1 MKRSDKHGKN
11 RTGAYIAGAVI
22 LIAAAGGGYFYY
34 QHYQETQAVEAGE
47 KTVEQFVQ
55 ALNKGDYNKAAEMT
69 SKKAANK
76 SALSEKEILDKYQ
89 NIYGAADVKGLQ
101 ISNLKVDKKDDS
113 TYSFSYK
120 AKMNTSLGEL
130 KDLSYKGTLDRNDG
144 QTTINWQPNLVF
156 PEMEGNDKVSLTTQE
171 AARGNIIDRNGE
183 PLATTGKLKQ
193 LGVVPSKLGD
203 GGEKTANIKAIA
215 SSFDLTEDAINQ
227 AISQSWVQPD
237 YFVPLKII
245 DGATP
250 ELPAGA
256 TIQEVDGRY
265 YPLGEAAA
273 QLIGYVG
280 DITAEDIDKNPELS
294 SNGKIGRSGLEMA
307 FDKDLRGTTGGKLS
321 ITDADGVEKKVLIE
335 HEVQNGKD
343 IKLTIDAKAQK
354 TAFDSLGGKAG
365 STVATTPKTGD
376 LLALASSP
384 SYDPNKMTNGISQ
397 EDYKAYEENPEHPFI
412 SRFAAGYAPG
422 STFKMITAAIGLDNG
437 TIDPNEVLTINGL
450 KWQKDSSWGSYQAT
464 RVSSDVS
471 QVDLKT
477 ALIYSDNI
485 YAAQETLK
493 MGEKKFRTGLD
504 KFIFGEDLD
513 LPISMNPAQIS
524 NEDSFNSDIL
534 LADTGYGQGEL
545 LITPIQQAAMYSV
558 FINNGTL
565 VYPKL
570 IADKETKDKKNV
582 ISETAVQ
589 TIVPDLRE
597 VVQDVNGTAHS
608 LSALGIPLAAK
619 TGTAEIKEKQDV
631 KGQENSFLFA
641 FNLDNQGYMMVSMLE
656 NKEDDDSATKRAS
669 ELLQYLNQN
678 YQ

>member
-354 TAFDSLGGKAG
+354 IAFDSLGGKAG

-412 SRFAAGYAPG
+412 SRFATGYAPG

-558 FINNGTL
+558 FTNNGTL

>member
-1 MKRSDKHGKN
+1 
-11 RTGAYIAGAVI
+11 
-22 LIAAAGGGYFYY
+22 
-34 QHYQETQAVEAGE
+34 
-47 KTVEQFVQ
+47 
-55 ALNKGDYNKAAEMT
+55 
-69 SKKAANK
+69 
-76 SALSEKEILDKYQ
+76 
-89 NIYGAADVKGLQ
+89 
-101 ISNLKVDKKDDS
+101 
-113 TYSFSYK
+113 
-120 AKMNTSLGEL
+120 
-130 KDLSYKGTLDRNDG
+130 
-144 QTTINWQPNLVF
+144 
-156 PEMEGNDKVSLTTQE
+156 
-171 AARGNIIDRNGE
+171 
-183 PLATTGKLKQ
+183 
-193 LGVVPSKLGD
+193 
-203 GGEKTANIKAIA
+203 
-215 SSFDLTEDAINQ
+215 
-227 AISQSWVQPD
+227 
-237 YFVPLKII
+237 
-245 DGATP
+245 
-250 ELPAGA
+250 
-256 TIQEVDGRY
+256 
-265 YPLGEAAA
+265 
-273 QLIGYVG
+273 
-280 DITAEDIDKNPELS
+280 
-294 SNGKIGRSGLEMA
+294 
-307 FDKDLRGTTGGKLS
+307 
-321 ITDADGVEKKVLIE
+321 
-335 HEVQNGKD
+335 
-343 IKLTIDAKAQK
+343 
-354 TAFDSLGGKAG
+354 
-365 STVATTPKTGD
+365 
-376 LLALASSP
+376 
-384 SYDPNKMTNGISQ
+384 MTNGISQ

-412 SRFAAGYAPG
+412 SRFATGYAPG

-450 KWQKDSSWGSYQAT
+450 KWQKDSSWGSYQTT
-464 RVSSDVS
+464 RVSDVS

-485 YAAQETLK
+485 YTAQETLK

-545 LITPIQQAAMYSV
+545 LINPIQQAAMYSV
-558 FINNGTL
+558 FVNNGTL

-582 ISETAVQ
+582 IGETALQ

-641 FNLDNQGYMMVSMLE
+641 FNPDNQGYMMVSMLE

>member
-412 SRFAAGYAPG
+412 SRFATGYAPG
-422 STFKMITAAIGLDNG
+422 STFKIITAAIGLDNG

-450 KWQKDSSWGSYQAT
+450 KWQKDSSWGSFQTT

>member
-412 SRFAAGYAPG
+412 SRFATDYAPG

-450 KWQKDSSWGSYQAT
+450 KWQKDSSWGSFRTT

-493 MGEKKFRTGLD
+493 MGEKKFRAGLD

>member
-412 SRFAAGYAPG
+412 SRFATDYAPG
-422 STFKMITAAIGLDNG
+422 STFKIITAAIGLDNG

-450 KWQKDSSWGSYQAT
+450 KWQKDSSWGSFQTT

-545 LITPIQQAAMYSV
+545 LINPIQQAAMYSV
-558 FINNGTL
+558 FTNNGTL